1 MNLLRKLYD
10 WTLEKSKHPRAVIFL
25 SVISFLE
32 SSFFP
37 IPPDIILIPMIIANK
52 LKAWMYAFVC
62 TISSVLGGIGG
73 YLIGYYFYN
82 SIGFLII
89 NYYALDNKFSDLE
102 SYYNEFGIW
111 IVLGA
116 GFTPFPFKLITIASG
131 LFGLNIFL
139 FIFISFIARGLRFYL
154 IASLLRIF
162 GDTIIKI
169 IDKYFNIL
177 SILFFVLLIG
187 SFIFIKY
194 I

>member
-1 MNLLRKLYD
+1 MNFLRKLYD

-25 SVISFLE
+25 SVISFAE

-52 LKAWMYAFVC
+52 IKAWVYAFVC
-62 TISSVLGGIGG
+62 TISSVLGGVGG

-102 SYYNEFGIW
+102 TYYNEYGIW

-139 FIFISFIARGLRFYL
+139 FVFISFIARGLRFYL

-162 GDTIIKI
+162 GDTIVKI